1 MEHKSIFTAREIS
14 EMAIAIALSTVLS
27 FIKVFQLPQGGSI
40 TAGSMIPI
48 IYLALRNRPKVA
60 LTGAILYGVVQFMIE
75 PFFVHPAQFLLD
87 YPFAFGVLGIATFIK
102 RYPFIG
108 ASVGVALR
116 FICHFLSG
124 FIFFGMYAPES
135 MNPIYYSA
143 IYNGSYL
150 LPELLVTA
158 IFIYILSKK
167 KLIDAFK

>member
-1 MEHKSIFTAREIS
+1 
-14 EMAIAIALSTVLS
+14 MAIAIALSTVLS
-27 FIKVFQLPQGGSI
+27 FIKVFQMPQGGSI

-60 LTGAILYGVVQFMIE
+60 LTGSILYGIVQFMVE
-75 PFFVHPAQFLLD
+75 PFFVHPAQFILD
-87 YPFAFGVLGIATFIK
+87 YPLAFGALGIATFMK
-102 RYPFIG
+102 KYPFIG
-108 ASVGVALR
+108 AGIGVSLR

-124 FIFFGMYAPES
+124 FIFFGMYAPEGI
-135 MNPIYYSA
+135 NPIYYSA

-150 LPELLVTA
+150 IPELVVTA

>member
-27 FIKVFQLPQGGSI
+27 FIKVFQMPQGGSI
-40 TAGSMIPI
+40 TAASMIPI

-60 LTGAILYGVVQFMIE
+60 LTGAILYGLVQFMIE
-75 PFFVHPAQFLLD
+75 PFFVHPAQFLFD
-87 YPFAFGVLGIATFIK
+87 YPLAFGALGIATFLK
-102 RYPFIG
+102 KYPLIG
-108 ASVGVALR
+108 ASIGVALR

-124 FIFFGMYAPES
+124 FIFFGMYAPEGI
-135 MNPIYYSA
+135 NPIYYSA

-150 LPELLVTA
+150 LPELIVTA

>member
-1 MEHKSIFTAREIS
+1 MEHKSIFAAREIS

-48 IYLALRNRPKVA
+48 IFLALRNRPKVA

-108 ASVGVALR
+108 SSVGVALR
-116 FICHFLSG
+116 FVCHFLSG
-124 FIFFGMYAPES
+124 FIFFGMYAPEGI
-135 MNPIYYSA
+135 NPVYYSA

-150 LPELLVTA
+150 LPELVVTA

>member
-1 MEHKSIFTAREIS
+1 MENKTIFTAREIS
-14 EMAIAIALSTVLS
+14 EMAITIALSTVLS
-27 FIKVFQLPQGGSI
+27 FIKIFQMPQGGSI
-40 TAGSMIPI
+40 TAASMVPL

-60 LTGAILYGVVQFMIE
+60 LTGAIIYGLVQFMIE

-87 YPFAFGVLGIATFIK
+87 YPMAFGSLGIATFFK
-102 RYPFIG
+102 KYPFLGTGIG
-108 ASVGVALR
+108 VSLR

-124 FIFFGMYAPES
+124 FIFFGMYAPEGI
-135 MNPIYYSA
+135 NPLYYSA

-150 LPELLVTA
+150 IPELVVTA